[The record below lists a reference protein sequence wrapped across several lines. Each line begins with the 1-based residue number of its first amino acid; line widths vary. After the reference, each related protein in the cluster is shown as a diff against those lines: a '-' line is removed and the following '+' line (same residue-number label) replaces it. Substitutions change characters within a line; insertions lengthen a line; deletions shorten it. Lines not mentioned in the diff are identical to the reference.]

1 MSDNEADL
9 ALIVAISESD
19 QSAMTRFYKAHE
31 ARTYAFVLKKLN
43 DPHAAADVVVE
54 TMMAVWNNAKLFRG
68 SAKVTTWLLGI
79 AHRKAI
85 DVLRKRGR
93 HEADELDFDVVDESS
108 DFTLALESADD
119 SANIKHCM
127 EGLSDSQKEIIH
139 LAFFEDMAY
148 PEVAEVVDC
157 PEGTV
162 KTRVFHAKKKLK
174 QCLER
179 LMRG

>member
-1 MSDNEADL
+1 MIENDDQLIEAI
-9 ALIVAISESD
+9 AGGD
-19 QSAMTRFYKAHE
+19 QAAMTRFYHGHE
-31 ARTYAFVLKKLN
+31 SRVYAFALKKLN
-43 DPHAAADVVVE
+43 DPHASADVVVE
-54 TMMAVWNNAKLFRG
+54 TMMAVWNGAG
-68 SAKVTTWLLGI
+68 SFKGQSKVTTWLLGI

-93 HEADELDFDVVDESS
+93 QQTEELDFDIV
-108 DFTLALESADD
+108 DD
-119 SANIKHCM
+119 SGDFSRAIELAEDGENLRRCLQ
-127 EGLSDSQKEIIH
+127 GLSDAQKEIIH

-148 PEVAEVVDC
+148 PEISNIVDC